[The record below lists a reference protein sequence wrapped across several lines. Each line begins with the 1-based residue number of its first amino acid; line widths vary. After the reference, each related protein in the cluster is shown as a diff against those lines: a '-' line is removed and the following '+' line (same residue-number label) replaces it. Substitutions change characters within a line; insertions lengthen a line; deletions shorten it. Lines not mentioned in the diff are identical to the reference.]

1 MFYVAR
7 RWVLTNLYF
16 HVCHWIASHFFP
28 LYSWK
33 LSRVPSKLH
42 NGKIWLIDPPQPQSL
57 PYQTEQLQMHFITQT
72 WAFLFTNLS
81 TLIDICLHCLAW
93 SYCASFTAQA
103 PPQPSGTYTFLFLLS
118 ALHLPLTNQSRELH
132 LLHFSLLR
140 WHLDLPLPS
149 DLTMTVSLSFYPFVD
164 SFTWR
169 LFLRLKRKVI
179 DNDWMLH
186 RFILLLDQHY
196 PMQKLSQQSLKCW
209 YQTKTV

>member
-16 HVCHWIASHFFP
+16 HVCHWIASHFSP

-33 LSRVPSKLH
+33 LSGVPSKLH

-103 PPQPSGTYTFLFLLS
+103 PPQWNIYFSLS
-118 ALHLPLTNQSRELH
+118 ALCSPPPLDESVQRAALAA
-132 LLHFSLLR
+132 LLTTPMTS
-140 WHLDLPLPS
+140 WSPSPLWS
-149 DLTMTVSLSFYPFVD
+149 DND
-164 SFTWR
+164 SFT
-169 LFLRLKRKVI
+169 LFLSFCGFVHLKVI
-179 DNDWMLH
+179 FKVKKKSY
-186 RFILLLDQHY
+186 R
-196 PMQKLSQQSLKCW
+196 
-209 YQTKTV
+209 